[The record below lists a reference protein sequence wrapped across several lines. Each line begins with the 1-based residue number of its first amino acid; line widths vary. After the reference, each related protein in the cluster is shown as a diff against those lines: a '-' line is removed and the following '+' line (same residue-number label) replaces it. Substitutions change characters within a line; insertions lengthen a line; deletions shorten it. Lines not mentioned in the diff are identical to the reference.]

1 MKKPRELPAN
11 GVTNTG
17 FCHDHGF
24 DGIQTSNV
32 HVETLKLEDN
42 SSIHSGRLVSMHENQ
57 LNPLPRFTNATLD
70 ETDTPPGKKDQ
81 KAEMTPKMAQ
91 VKIIKT
97 KIECVQLELEDVT
110 HSPLK
115 ELDLSR
121 AEFATEL
128 KPLQK
133 SNIDPSKLN
142 EISSVDEIKHT
153 CIERREPNGTIYFVE
168 VNTIQNAVENNE
180 ASAPEQPK
188 VDELEKSIKK
198 RVLIQSDVESK
209 ATSNVSVIPLKIES
223 VESEPEEE
231 EKEVRAI
238 VHTPNLSLLDLETD
252 TKNSADSEKLEEMNA
267 SIVVDAANVKK
278 RVSNDISHLLNWQL
292 GGSDEK
298 LHVSNEKIDILNK
311 NSGAVSENS
320 SALNYNFD
328 DSNEIFNV
336 MDKSIEV
343 LDEVLDALDEELGE
357 SSEKSSISNANVG
370 SIMSLVSYPNIT
382 VSDSI
387 VTVKDLIKSD
397 TNSVISDEN
406 SAYLKQNL
414 LPTLSSTAST
424 ENLPQN
430 TANLTN
436 ISKTVNLITAASS
449 SANETVPGV
458 IRPID
463 PSSKRPYAKRLPN
476 FQMGIYEAIP
486 KQKLLYEKDKERL
499 AFKMRLENLFNQ
511 DDEKATLKHPKS
523 NFNSPMA
530 MHSQRMLLN
539 HSKSA
544 PKSLIIPNDDVE
556 PTTSDVNTALTPS
569 QIPIAP
575 VFNEQLYDTIGRRNR
590 KPFSSVSD
598 VIDIDSTIND
608 HVVLKGNLSR
618 TKAHEN
624 LTELYAD
631 ANVADVEDVQ
641 PESIKQKLEQILSKG
656 RAATQADQL
665 DFQRNNN
672 ANIRRHKPHE
682 PFDTVRRQKMLFSD
696 VLKSIGPDIH
706 TNLHQTHGI
715 AADDI
720 KETIQ
725 RRDSLD

>member
-1 MKKPRELPAN
+1 MKNPHDAPAN

-17 FCHDHGF
+17 FSHDHGF
-24 DGIQTSNV
+24 DGNQTSNV
-32 HVETLKLEDN
+32 HVETLKLEDT
-42 SSIHSGRLVSMHENQ
+42 SSFQSGCLVSMYENQ
-57 LNPLPRFTNATLD
+57 LNPLPRVTNATLD
-70 ETDTPPGKKDQ
+70 EIDTTPEKIAA
-81 KAEMTPKMAQ
+81 KAEIKPKMAQ

-115 ELDLSR
+115 ELDLSK

-133 SNIDPSKLN
+133 SNIDPSILN

-153 CIERREPNGTIYFVE
+153 CIERREPNGTIYFVD
-168 VNTIQNAVENNE
+168 VNTIQYAVENNE
-180 ASAPEQPK
+180 AGVPEQPK
-188 VDELEKSIKK
+188 MGELEKRIRR
-198 RVLIQSDVESK
+198 RVLTQSDVESK
-209 ATSNVSVIPLKIES
+209 ATSNVSVIPLKLES
-223 VESEPEEE
+223 VDSEPEEE

-238 VHTPNLSLLDLETD
+238 VHTPNLCLVDLETE
-252 TKNSADSEKLEEMNA
+252 TKNSADSEKLEELNA
-267 SIVVDAANVKK
+267 PIVVDAAIVKK
-278 RVSNDISHLLNWQL
+278 KNSNDISRLLNWQL
-292 GGSDEK
+292 GGADEK
-298 LHVSNEKIDILNK
+298 LHVSNEKIDISNK
-311 NSGAVSENS
+311 NSGAVGENL
-320 SALNYNFD
+320 SALNKNFD

-343 LDEVLDALDEELGE
+343 LDEVLDALDEEFGE

-370 SIMSLVSYPNIT
+370 AIMSLVSYPNIK
-382 VSDSI
+382 VSDSN
-387 VTVKDLIKSD
+387 VTD
-397 TNSVISDEN
+397 TNRKEN
-406 SAYLKQNL
+406 SAYLEQNS

-424 ENLPQN
+424 ENVPQN
-430 TANLTN
+430 PANLTN

-511 DDEKATLKHPKS
+511 DDEKATRKHPKP

-530 MHSQRMLLN
+530 MHSQRMFLN

-544 PKSLIIPNDDVE
+544 PESLIIPNDDVE
-556 PTTSDVNTALTPS
+556 PTISDVNTAITPS

-575 VFNEQLYDTIGRRNR
+575 VFNKQLYDTIGRRNR
-590 KPFSSVSD
+590 KVFSSVSD

-608 HVVLKGNLSR
+608 HVALNKGNLSR
-618 TKAHEN
+618 TRAHEN
-624 LTELYAD
+624 LTELDAD
-631 ANVADVEDVQ
+631 DNVADAEDVQ
-641 PESIKQKLEQILSKG
+641 PKSIKQKLEQILSKG
-656 RAATQADQL
+656 RATTQADQL

-672 ANIRRHKPHE
+672 GNIRRHKPHE

-720 KETIQ
+720 KEAIQ